1 MGVLNVTPDSF
12 SDGGKYLN
20 TSVAID
26 HALHLI
32 DEGADMIDI
41 GGESSRPGS
50 LPITTEEERDRILP
64 VIHELRRQS
73 SIYISVDTYKPEIMA
88 LAIDS
93 GANMINDIKAMTSQG
108 ALEILSKSKP
118 PLPKNNPRKSSIA
131 KTKDA

>member
-1 MGVLNVTPDSF
+1 MTLKSLLANAKSPVIMGVLNVTPDSF

-64 VIHELRRQS
+64 VIHELRTVS
-73 SIYISVDTYKPEIMA
+73 YTHLTLP
-88 LAIDS
+88 
-93 GANMINDIKAMTSQG
+93 T
-108 ALEILSKSKP
+108 IL
-118 PLPKNNPRKSSIA
+118 RV
-131 KTKDA
+131 